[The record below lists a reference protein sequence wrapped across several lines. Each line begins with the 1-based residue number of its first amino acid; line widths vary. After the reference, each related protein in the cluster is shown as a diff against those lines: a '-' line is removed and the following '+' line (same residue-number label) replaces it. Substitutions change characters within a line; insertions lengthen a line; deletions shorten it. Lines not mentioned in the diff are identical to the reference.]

1 MNKLVQYFNVIKK
14 GVAAIGGVNYLFK
27 NKAGIKIQTI
37 FRAIIGFNVA
47 GIKISQAPFR
57 LLMNQK
63 PAFKI
68 ITFVNGFSKKEI
80 INAGIKVVTSVSG
93 LFRPTQRPAFK
104 LTQVSYNL
112 TRTVGGN
119 LATLTTQNTQGWT
132 NPNNA
137 ISGTNGRIDSVNAT
151 FTGNVLAARNGTIL
165 LDYANLVNK
174 TELIISSVKLRFYF
188 QTAGTVLNNADVQ
201 LKWNKGGADISLA
214 TITGDTNASVT
225 PNEYDITSQIAS
237 WSDLDNLQTKVLCDS
252 AVSENWTCK
261 LDAIEVEIIASK
273 IDIL

>member
-1 MNKLVQYFNVIKK
+1 MKKTIQYFNVIKK
-14 GVAAIGGVNYLFK
+14 AVAAIGGVNYLFK

-37 FRAIIGFNVA
+37 FKAIIGFNVA

-57 LLMNQK
+57 LLIKQN

-68 ITFVNGFSKKEI
+68 ITFVNGFSKKEML
-80 INAGIKVVTSVSG
+80 NAGIKVVTSVSG
-93 LFRPTQRPAFK
+93 LFRPTQKPAFK

-119 LATLTTQNTQGWT
+119 LATLSTTNTQGWT

-137 ISGTNGRIDSVNAT
+137 ISGTNGRRDAVNSTFAGNLLAT
-151 FTGNVLAARNGTIL
+151 RNGTIL
-165 LDYANLVNK
+165 LDYDNLVNK
-174 TELIISSVKLRFYF
+174 SELIISSVKLRFYF

-201 LKWNKGGADISLA
+201 LKWNKGGGDISLA
-214 TITGDTNASVT
+214 TITGNLNASVT
-225 PNEYDITSQIAS
+225 PNEYDITSEILS
-237 WSDLDNLQTKVLCDS
+237 WSDLDNLRTKVLCDS
-252 AVSENWTCK
+252 TVGETWTCN

>member
-14 GVAAIGGVNYLFK
+14 GVGGVNYLFK

-37 FRAIIGFNVA
+37 FKAIIGFNVA

-57 LLMNQK
+57 LLMKQN

-68 ITFVNGFSKKEI
+68 RTFASGFSKKEI

-112 TRTVGGN
+112 IRTVGGN
-119 LATLTTQNTQGWT
+119 LATLTTPNTQGWT

-137 ISGTNGRIDSVNAT
+137 ISGTNGRRDGVNAT
-151 FTGNVLAARNGTIL
+151 FTGNVLAARNGTIS
-165 LDYANLVNK
+165 LDYANLVK
-174 TELIISSVKLRFYF
+174 KSELTISSVKLRFYY
-188 QTAGTVLNNADVQ
+188 QTAGTVLNN
-201 LKWNKGGADISLA
+201 
-214 TITGDTNASVT
+214 GDTRLYFTLDGINFNILAQIAGDKNVSVV
-225 PNEYDITSQIAS
+225 PDEFNITSSISS
-237 WSDLDNLQTKVLCDS
+237 WNDLDNIVCGVICVS
-252 AVSENWTCK
+252 AVAETWTCN